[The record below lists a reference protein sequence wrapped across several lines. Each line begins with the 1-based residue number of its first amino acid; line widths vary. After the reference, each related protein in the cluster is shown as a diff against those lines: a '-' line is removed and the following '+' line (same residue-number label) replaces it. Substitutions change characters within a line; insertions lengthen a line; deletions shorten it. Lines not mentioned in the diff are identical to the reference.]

1 MIDLRS
7 PDAAL
12 SEYAQRYHH
21 LLPEVSPQLLQ
32 RMDYMLKPDAPR
44 LPRVKPVWLDD
55 RPCTLSPD

>member
-21 LLPEVSPQLLQ
+21 LLPEVSPQLL
-32 RMDYMLKPDAPR
+32 RA
-44 LPRVKPVWLDD
+44 WTT
-55 RPCTLSPD
+55 CSSPTPPGCHG